1 MLLLDSEQTHRL
13 AGMPELIECLR
24 HAFRSPCV
32 APARQVAHIPGG
44 AGERLFVSMPA
55 FDTQGRGAVK
65 LLTIVPE
72 NPARGLPTIQGMI
85 AVFSEQGTPVAILD
99 GTAVTRLRTGAASAL
114 ASDYL
119 SRHDSSHLLI
129 VGSGALAPYM
139 AMAHCTVR
147 PIRRVS
153 VWGRRPERVAATV
166 AAIRSRVAVD
176 ISVDSAD
183 SIERSAATADIVCC
197 ATSSAT
203 ALLCGRWLKS
213 GVFVDLVG
221 SFTPAMRE
229 TDDEVVRRCR
239 IFVDT
244 FAGALAEAG
253 DLIDPL
259 ARGVISRE
267 RIEGELADLVLGR
280 VHGRASREELTLFK
294 SVGSAIED
302 LAAAQLIVT
311 AATRGSLPAVSLS

>member
-1 MLLLDSEQTHRL
+1 MLLLDAEQTQRL
-13 AGMPELIECLR
+13 ASMPELIECLR
-24 HAFRSPCV
+24 RAFRRGCV
-32 APARQVAHIPGG
+32 VPARQVARIPAG

-55 FDTQGRGAVK
+55 FDPEGRGAVK
-65 LLTIVPE
+65 LLTVVPE

-85 AVFSEQGTPVAILD
+85 AVFSEEGAPVAILD

-119 SRHDSSHLLI
+119 SRRDSSQLLI
-129 VGSGALAPYM
+129 VGTGALAPYM
-139 AMAHCTVR
+139 ALAHCTVR

-153 VWGRRPERVAATV
+153 VWGRRAQRVAATV
-166 AAIRSRVAVD
+166 TAIRSRVAADV
-176 ISVDSAD
+176 SVDSAD
-183 SIERSAATADIVCC
+183 SIERSAATADIICC

-203 ALLCGRWLKS
+203 ALLCGRWLPS

-221 SFTPAMRE
+221 SFTPTMRE

-267 RIEGELADLVLGR
+267 HIEGELQDLVLGR
-280 VHGRASREELTLFK
+280 VSGRGSPQELTLFK

-302 LAAAQLIVT
+302 LAAAQLIMT
-311 AATRGSLPAVSLS
+311 AAARA